1 MHSDVCWVSKVRE
14 NETDWYSNFIQSST
28 KSCFMHETLWVV
40 CEWEHSINVWYIYQT
55 RHRDYWGNKRYICNR
70 SNRWESQHSLTSLL
84 YLDLRQSWLTFWE
97 VLAPSQTRNLVLSLR
112 TPLALC
118 VAMLLSL
125 KSVQAVLGTD
135 PFISI
140 SITISQPSLTPKGLT
155 DSPRQSHKGH
165 IKQESSSSRECWPL
179 ISTVGLSLTW
189 INKMLFRFSLKR

>member
-70 SNRWESQHSLTSLL
+70 SNRWESQHSLISLL

-118 VAMLLSL
+118 VGNAAFFEVCPGSFGNWPIHFNINNHKPALSNTQRPDR
-125 KSVQAVLGTD
+125 KS
-135 PFISI
+135 
-140 SITISQPSLTPKGLT
+140 
-155 DSPRQSHKGH
+155 
-165 IKQESSSSRECWPL
+165 
-179 ISTVGLSLTW
+179 
-189 INKMLFRFSLKR
+189 